1 VPFSLEGRTA
11 LVTGANR
18 GLGRVLVE
26 QLLERGAAK
35 VYAGARQPDA
45 AAVPG
50 AEMIGLD
57 LTDSAQIAAA
67 AQHARDVDLII
78 NNAGIDTHTDLVSG
92 DLQMIQLEL
101 NTNFYG
107 PLSVVRA
114 FAPVLAANGGGA
126 IVNILSALSWF
137 AYDGEGAYAAAKAA
151 AWSLTN
157 SIRLELS
164 SQGTQVTAVHAG
176 VIETDM
182 MPDGYPG
189 PTTTPQDAARTVLD
203 GVQAGELE
211 VVIDEW
217 SRMIKGTLAGNPR
230 EFYTTAV

>member
-1 VPFSLEGRTA
+1 MPFSLEGRTA

-67 AQHARDVDLII
+67 AQHASDVDLII

-137 AYDGEGAYAAAKAA
+137 AYDGEGAYAATKAA

-189 PTTTPQDAARTVLD
+189 PTTTPQDAARTALD

-211 VVIDEW
+211 VLIDEW

>member
-1 VPFSLEGRTA
+1 MPFPLEGRTA

-18 GLGRVLVE
+18 GLGYVLVE

-35 VYAGARQPDA
+35 VYAGARQPDG

-57 LTDSAQIAAA
+57 LTDSAQVTAA
-67 AQHARDVDLII
+67 AQHAGDVDLVI
-78 NNAGIDTHTDLVSG
+78 NNAGIDTHTNLVSG
-92 DLQMIQLEL
+92 DLPTIRLEL
-101 NTNFYG
+101 DTNFYG
-107 PLSVVRA
+107 PLNVVRA
-114 FAPVLAANGGGA
+114 FAPVLAVNGGGA

-151 AWSLTN
+151 AWSMTN
-157 SIRLELS
+157 SIRLELAT
-164 SQGTQVTAVHAG
+164 QHTQVTAVHAG
-176 VIETDM
+176 VIQTDM

-211 VVIDEW
+211 VLIDEW
-217 SRMIKGTLAGNPR
+217 SHMIKRTLAANPR
-230 EFYTTAV
+230 DFYTTAV

>member
-1 VPFSLEGRTA
+1 MPFPLAGRTA

-18 GLGRVLVE
+18 GLGRVFVE

-35 VYAGARQPDA
+35 VYAGARQPDI

-50 AEMIGLD
+50 AEVIAFD
-57 LTDSAQIAAA
+57 LTDSVQIAAA
-67 AQHARDVDLII
+67 AQHAGDVDLIV

-92 DLQMIQLEL
+92 DLQKIHQEMD
-101 NTNFYG
+101 TNFYG
-107 PLSVVRA
+107 PLTVVRA
-114 FAPVLAANGGGA
+114 FAPVLATNGGGA

-182 MPDGYPG
+182 MPEGYPG
-189 PTTTPQDAARTVLD
+189 PTTTPQDAVRTVLN
-203 GVQAGELE
+203 GVQAGKLE
-211 VVIDEW
+211 VLIDDW
-217 SRMIKGTLAGNPR
+217 SQMIKGTLAGDPS
-230 EFYTTAV
+230 EFYTTAI